1 MTTFFILIG
10 ILLTS
15 IIILT
20 VQIKSSQKKEIE
32 EIDQLFKETDN
43 V

>member
-1 MTTFFILIG
+1 MTTFFILLG